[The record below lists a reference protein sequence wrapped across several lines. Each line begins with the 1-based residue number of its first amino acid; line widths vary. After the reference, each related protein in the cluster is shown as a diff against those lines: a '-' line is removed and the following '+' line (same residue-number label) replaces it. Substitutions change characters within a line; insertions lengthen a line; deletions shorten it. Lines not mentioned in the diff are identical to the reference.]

1 MMIIMMMMML
11 VMMLVCPL
19 FQQNVA
25 TAQDLQYH
33 CITCE
38 DKFDKCELDCAW
50 ALQDKNVTDV
60 SACQDDCL
68 SQKLDCVDGAT
79 TSKCTVCSLG
89 CAESYDTDMRRCLAS
104 VTRLTKA
111 TYGSS
116 ISECEIMA
124 SYDMDACMNHCAPG
138 EPAQDDYLDDV
149 LAEQ

>member
-1 MMIIMMMMML
+1 MII
-11 VMMLVCPL
+11 VVYY
-19 FQQNVA
+19 VI
-25 TAQDLQYH
+25 AQDLQYH
-33 CITCE
+33 CITCD

-50 ALQDKNVTDV
+50 SLQDKNVTDV

-68 SQKLDCVDGAT
+68 SQKLNCVDGDA
-79 TSKCTVCSLG
+79 TSKCSVCALG

-124 SYDMDACMNHCAPG
+124 SYDMDSCMNHCAPG
-138 EPAQDDYLDDV
+138 EPTDDYLDDV
-149 LAEQ
+149 LQQVK